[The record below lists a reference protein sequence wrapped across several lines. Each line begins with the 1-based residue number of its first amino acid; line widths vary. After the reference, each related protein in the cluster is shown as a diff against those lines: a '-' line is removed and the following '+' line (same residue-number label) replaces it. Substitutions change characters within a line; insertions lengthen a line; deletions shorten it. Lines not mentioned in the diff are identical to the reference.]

1 MCVLSANEIRQR
13 IEKGLIRN
21 FIDLNV
27 QIQPNGFDCTLRSV
41 KKLRSAGKIDF
52 DNSKRE
58 LSESEEIEFK
68 EWVFLPQG
76 VYKAILNEIIK
87 LDDDLMAI
95 ASPRSSLVRCGV
107 NVITAVWD
115 AGYEGRS
122 EVAIEVL
129 NPYGVWLKRNARI
142 VQLVFMKLCAKTN
155 KYSGKYVKENI

>member
-13 IEKGLIRN
+13 IENGLIRD

-27 QIQPNGFDCTLRSV
+27 QLQPNGFDCTLRAV

-52 DNSKRE
+52 DNSERE

-76 VYKAILNEIIK
+76 VYRVILNEIIK
-87 LDDDLMAI
+87 LDEDLMAI
-95 ASPRSSLVRCGV
+95 ARPRSSLVRCGV

-122 EVAIEVL
+122 EVAIAVL
-129 NPYGVWLKRNARI
+129 NPYGIWLKRNARI

-155 KYSGKYVKENI
+155 RYSGKYLQENI